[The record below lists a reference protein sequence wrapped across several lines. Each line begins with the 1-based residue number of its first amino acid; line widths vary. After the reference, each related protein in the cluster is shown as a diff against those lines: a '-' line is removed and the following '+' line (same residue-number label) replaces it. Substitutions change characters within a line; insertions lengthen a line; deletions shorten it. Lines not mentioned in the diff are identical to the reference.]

1 MKHNVV
7 YIVYLALKVIEERK
21 KKKQNVNLGE
31 KLSHFI
37 RTETLQLP
45 YCYMMT
51 I

>member
-7 YIVYLALKVIEERK
+7 YIVYLPLKIIEEK
-21 KKKQNVNLGE
+21 KTQNVNLGE

-37 RTETLQLP
+37 RTQTSQLP
-45 YCYMMT
+45 YCYVMA